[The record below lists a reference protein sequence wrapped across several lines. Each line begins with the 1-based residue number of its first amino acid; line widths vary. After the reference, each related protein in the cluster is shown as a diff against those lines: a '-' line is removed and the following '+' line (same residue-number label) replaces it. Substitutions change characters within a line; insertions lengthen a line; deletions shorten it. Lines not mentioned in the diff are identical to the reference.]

1 MRSSIRVTAAA
12 LCALLTGLLAGT
24 PVLAQTYP
32 DKPIRLIVPFAAGS
46 FPDTVARI
54 VGQKMSEGLGQPI
67 VVDNRAGAGGNIGTE
82 AVVTA
87 KPDGYTVL
95 LHTVANAIN
104 KSLYRKLSF
113 DPVKDLAPV
122 SQIASVDNVLVV
134 PPSLNV
140 STLAEFLDL
149 ARRRQPPL
157 TFASGGNGTTSHL
170 AGQLLK
176 SMAKVNLEHVPYK
189 TFGQALIDVMAGQ
202 PDFVIPN
209 IPPTIPHI
217 QSGRLKAIAVT
228 GAKRSPLLPQVPT
241 FAEAGVA
248 GYEVSS
254 WNGLAVPVGTPAS
267 VIARLHAEVVK
278 ALKDPEVAG
287 KLAAQGA
294 QIVGST
300 PAEYAA
306 LIDSET
312 AKWARV
318 VSEAGAQLD

>member
-1 MRSSIRVTAAA
+1 MRTLTRAPAAA
-12 LCALLTGLLAGT
+12 LHALLIGLLSA
-24 PVLAQTYP
+24 PVFAQAYP

-46 FPDTVARI
+46 FPDIVARV
-54 VGQKMSEGLGQPI
+54 VGQKMSEGLGQPV
-67 VVDNRAGAGGNIGTE
+67 VVDNRVGAGGNIGTE

-87 KPDGYTVL
+87 KADGYTVL

-104 KSLYRKLSF
+104 RSLYRKLSF
-113 DPVKDLAPV
+113 DPLKDLTPV

-134 PPSLNV
+134 PSTLNV
-140 STLAEFLDL
+140 STLGEFLDL
-149 ARRRQPPL
+149 ARKRQPSL

-176 SMAKVNLEHVPYK
+176 SMTKVNLEHVPYK
-189 TFGQALIDVMAGQ
+189 NFGQALTDVIAGQ

-228 GAKRSPLLPQVPT
+228 GAKRSPLLPQVTT

-254 WNGLAVPVGTPAS
+254 WNGLAVPAGTPPT
-267 VIARLHAEVVK
+267 VITRLHAEVVK
-278 ALKDPEVAG
+278 ALKDPEVSS
-287 KLAAQGA
+287 KLTAQGA

-306 LIDSET
+306 LIVSET
-312 AKWARV
+312 AKWAKV